1 MFVGEWFFVGCLL
14 LFNGF
19 ILGVFLF
26 ALLVCLGRVLC
37 CLGFFG
43 VWVVVVWLGFFKK
56 TIVLVLLGKHFWKL

>member
-1 MFVGEWFFVGCLL
+1 MFVGECFFVGCLL

-43 VWVVVVWLGFFKK
+43 VWVVVWLGFFKK